1 MADSQLL
8 GRIEVGRAS
17 VKELGVAGRDHEERE
32 NEKEKEDR
40 ESWRLPLDG
49 TDQKHVAERSVPWG
63 QTAEQKQPGP
73 DSNSK

>member
-17 VKELGVAGRDHEERE
+17 VIGLGVTGRDHEE
-32 NEKEKEDR
+32 EKEDR

-49 TDQKHVAERSVPWG
+49 TDQKHVAERSVP
-63 QTAEQKQPGP
+63 
-73 DSNSK
+73 